1 MSERGADEQ
10 VTRREVLSQQ
20 FDAVEEGAATAAP
33 ADEAPQSGRER
44 DETGKFVAKAEPK
57 EEKPEPVAKAATET
71 PAEEPPAEPPV
82 WARPPA
88 SWKKP
93 TDLATWQAMTPAA
106 QQRAFEREEQMRT
119 GVESAI
125 PKARLADEIT
135 KVSEP
140 YMNTIR
146 GLGIDLPRAV
156 EGLLKV
162 DHTLR
167 YGSPEQKQAEFSRL
181 AQIYGVN
188 IGGQQ
193 APQPG
198 ATPVP
203 TDPNY
208 QALSNQFNSLRGEVL
223 SFKQAQEQA
232 QQAAHI
238 AEINRFAQ
246 ARPYF
251 ALLRPHM
258 VTIID
263 EAAKNN
269 QPMDLEGA
277 YTKALSEF
285 DELSALNQQANQA
298 QEETAKRETANRAAK
313 AAKAAAVSVKTSTP
327 GRQTTTN
334 AQTRREKIVELVD
347 GLDARL

>member
-10 VTRREVLSQQ
+10 ITRRDLLSQQ
-20 FDAVEEGAATAAP
+20 FDAVEEEANTAP
-33 ADEAPQSGRER
+33 AEETSQPGRER
-44 DETGKFVAKAEPK
+44 DETGKFVAKSAEPK
-57 EEKPEPVAKAATET
+57 EEKPEPVAKAAFEPTTEEV
-71 PAEEPPAEPPV
+71 PIEPPV

-167 YGSPEQKQAEFSRL
+167 YGSPEQKRAEFGRL

-188 IGGQQ
+188 IEQQAPLPGGQQ
-193 APQPG
+193 
-198 ATPVP
+198 TTP

-208 QALSNQFNSLRGEVL
+208 HALANQFNSLRGEVL

-232 QQAAHI
+232 QQSSFLTQ
-238 AEINRFAQ
+238 INEFAKT
-246 ARPYF
+246 ADHFEEVRPTMVKLIESGF
-251 ALLRPHM
+251 ATTLS
-258 VTIID
+258 D
-263 EAAKNN
+263 
-269 QPMDLEGA
+269 A
-277 YTKALSEF
+277 YTKAIKLN
-285 DELSALNQQANQA
+285 DELSERIAA
-298 QEETAKRETANRAAK
+298 ETSAAAEAVKRETANRAAK

>member
-10 VTRREVLSQQ
+10 ATRRDVLSQQ
-20 FDAVEEGAATAAP
+20 FDAMEDGTTVAPTEETP
-33 ADEAPQSGRER
+33 QPSRDRDEA
-44 DETGKFVAKAEPK
+44 GKFVAKSAEFK
-57 EEKPEPVAKAATET
+57 DEKPAPVAKAAPET
-71 PAEEPPAEPPV
+71 PVEDAPVEPPV

-93 TDLATWQAMTPAA
+93 TDLAVWQAMTPAA

-167 YGSPEQKQAEFSRL
+167 YGSPEQKRAEFGRL

-188 IGGQQ
+188 IEQQAQPGGQQ
-193 APQPG
+193 AAP
-198 ATPVP
+198 A
-203 TDPNY
+203 DPNY
-208 QALSNQFNSLRGEVL
+208 SAITNQLNNLRGEVL

-232 QQAAHI
+232 QQSSFLTQ
-238 AEINRFAQ
+238 INEFAKT
-246 ARPYF
+246 ADHFEEVRPTMVKLIENGF
-251 ALLRPHM
+251 ATTLP
-258 VTIID
+258 
-263 EAAKNN
+263 E
-269 QPMDLEGA
+269 A
-277 YTKALSEF
+277 YTKAIKLN
-285 DELSALNQQANQA
+285 DELSERIAA
-298 QEETAKRETANRAAK
+298 ETSAAAEAVKRETANRAAK